1 MSSAGGRPSW
11 QTMVS
16 VGTSIVPPGPRPPPA
31 DTPGHIIPNYDTAGH
46 SLTSRLCRVP
56 AKSCVRPVTWRSISN
71 TRPNGRLLA
80 VVIPVR
86 RTAQS
91 PRILQVL
98 RVTSRIM
105 PFIRLHLA
113 SRAAHGDHQGADIA
127 QSGGDQVGRGED
139 GELCAPFRR
148 QGSRGTPT
156 RDRAIPVATDSLKS
170 GRSLRHAVPPWI
182 YSHARPNC

>member
-1 MSSAGGRPSW
+1 
-11 QTMVS
+11 
-16 VGTSIVPPGPRPPPA
+16 
-31 DTPGHIIPNYDTAGH
+31 
-46 SLTSRLCRVP
+46 
-56 AKSCVRPVTWRSISN
+56 
-71 TRPNGRLLA
+71 

-127 QSGGDQVGRGED
+127 QSGGDQVGRGEG

-182 YSHARPNC
+182 YSHARPNRYVSSQMRHRFLLFPRVPPGADSVLCHCR